1 MRVGVFGC
9 GYWGSKHVRVLSGMP
24 EVDLV
29 VAVDPMLERTKA
41 LQRAFPGLLCVED
54 FEQALDFID
63 AAIVATPP
71 RTHADLANRL
81 MRAGKH
87 VLVEK
92 PMATDVDDAREM
104 LRSAAD
110 NKVTL
115 MAGHTFEYNAA
126 VHRLRDIVAGGE
138 LGRIYYIDTARLNLG
153 LYQSDVNVVWDL
165 APHDVS
171 IINHV
176 LGSEPTAV
184 QAWGSRHAGSKF
196 EDVAYMRLEYGHVGA
211 TANVHVSWLDPC
223 KVRRVTVV
231 GSERMAVYND
241 LADEERLR
249 IYDKGVSMAEE
260 TNSPQLP
267 MSYRYGGITLPH
279 IVFKEPL
286 AEQDAHFIASAL
298 SGGRPKTHGHN
309 GLGVVKVLAAAEQSV
324 RSGSLIEI
332 ENDDPIDLVSERTAE
347 VGMTSGA
354 MSS

>member
-1 MRVGVFGC
+1 
-9 GYWGSKHVRVLSGMP
+9 VLSGLP

-29 VAVDPMLERTKA
+29 VAVDPMAERTKA

-54 FEQALDFID
+54 FEQAMDFID

-71 RTHADLANRL
+71 KTHAVLATRL
-81 MRAGKH
+81 MKAGKH

-92 PMATDVDDAREM
+92 PMATDVDDARDM
-104 LRSAAD
+104 LRTAAD
-110 NKVTL
+110 NNVTL

-126 VHRLRDIVAGGE
+126 VHRLRDIVVRGE

-184 QAWGSRHAGSKF
+184 QAFGSRHAGSTF
-196 EDVAYMRLEYGHVGA
+196 EDVAYMRLEYGDVGA

-279 IVFKEPL
+279 ILFKEPL
-286 AEQDAHFIASAL
+286 AEQDAHFVNAVLTGSTPL
-298 SGGRPKTHGHN
+298 THGRN
-309 GLGVVKVLAAAEQSV
+309 GLGVVKVLSAAEESV
-324 RSGSLIEI
+324 RSGKMIEI
-332 ENDDPIDLVSERTAE
+332 RNDDALDAPARTDVDE
-347 VGMTSGA
+347 VRSGA
-354 MSS
+354 ISA

>member
-1 MRVGVFGC
+1 LRVGVFGC
-9 GYWGSKHVRVLSGMP
+9 GYWGSKHIRVLSGLP

-29 VAVDPMLERTKA
+29 VAVDPIPERSREP
-41 LQRAFPGLLCVED
+41 QRSFPGLLCVDD

-63 AAIVATPP
+63 AAVVATPP
-71 RTHADLANRL
+71 RTHAALAARL
-81 MRAGKH
+81 IKAGKH

-92 PMATDVDDAREM
+92 PMATDVDEGRE
-104 LRSAAD
+104 LVRLAAEH
-110 NKVTL
+110 NVTL
-115 MAGHTFEYNAA
+115 MAGHTFEYNAV
-126 VHRLRDIVAGGE
+126 VHHLRDIVATGD
-138 LGRIYYIDTARLNLG
+138 LGSVYYIDTARLNLG

-176 LGSEPTAV
+176 IGSAPTAV
-184 QAWGSRHAGSKF
+184 QAWGSRHARASF
-196 EDVAYMRLEYGHVGA
+196 EDVAYMRLEYGHIGA

-286 AEQDAHFIASAL
+286 AEQDAHFVACAKT
-298 SGGRPKTHGHN
+298 GAVPRTHGQN
-309 GLGVVKVLAAAEQSV
+309 GLGVVKVLAAAEESI
-324 RSGSLIEI
+324 RTGALIEI
-332 ENDDPIDLVSERTAE
+332 VNDDPIDLAHPRTPSDE
-347 VGMTSGA
+347 VSGA
-354 MSS
+354 MSA